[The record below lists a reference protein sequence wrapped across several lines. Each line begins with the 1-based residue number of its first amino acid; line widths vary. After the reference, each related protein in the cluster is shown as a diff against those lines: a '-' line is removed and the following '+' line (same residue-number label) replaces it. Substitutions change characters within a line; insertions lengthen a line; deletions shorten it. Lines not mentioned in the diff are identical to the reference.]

1 MAPLSLKIILDGGMV
16 TRTIMFDTSTTVR
29 EAHGIVRDKIPT
41 LVQDREYGFFLTSA
55 DDESS
60 GVWLEDQRELQYYML
75 RDADPLLYMEKMRTL
90 RVRLL
95 DGSVNTLLVD
105 ESKNIGE
112 LMIEIC
118 KKIRISNYE
127 EYGLCREDV
136 VEEEIKPATGTLTL
150 KRKAQV
156 REKDAQ
162 LEQLSKILKTDDH
175 VEWLDKKKTLR
186 ELGVDPKDTLLFKRR
201 LYYSDRNIDS
211 RDPVQLNLLYVQ
223 TRDAILDGRQIVT
236 EDKAVEF
243 AGLQCQIQY
252 GDSNE
257 SKHKQGF
264 IEDLREFLPAQY
276 ASRGIE
282 KKVYKNHSKHIGL
295 SDLEAKH
302 LYIKSA
308 RALPTYGVTFFLVK
322 EKLKGKKKLVPRLL
336 GINSESIL
344 RLCEE
349 SKEILQVWPL
359 THVKSFRAAGESFT
373 LDFGD
378 YSDKE
383 YAVKTNEAYRIKDI
397 LQGYIDIIR
406 KRLAGP
412 YHVKHTDGD
421 VMTEEM
427 VAISRGNIIQ
437 NVGPLKVVEQ
447 SYTGPSQ
454 IISVEQ
460 AQIGKEGTRLITVHE
475 VVTTNRVDHSQRGTK
490 EDNATEVP
498 LSCEKRLNRINS
510 FSVKTVTLL
519 SEDEYNIDDLK
530 QIVDDME
537 RELPAM
543 VKGIRSKATDQ
554 ENAAQILAELDLLC
568 AHVNTLSQAVRSGDI
583 RSRSSFIADEKTE
596 ASLRRLSFAASAEQA
611 HNAIEKAYTAL
622 GHEVETSTGAVNIE
636 AVENNVMNK
645 IGVLN
650 GAVASLINTH
660 TDSNNVDYSQAV
672 ACMSTFKEYVP
683 ELMQDIQ
690 NLTNEN
696 SKATVTH
703 ELQQLL
709 NKLAGLCRLNGNETS
724 EKICEA
730 GNAYGEQSRKL
741 IYMFNR
747 KNRAA
752 MVDKEGEI
760 IDLANSLAEK
770 NAALIMQAN
779 DLGSVLGD
787 DARVADLDAAC
798 IKCAD
803 VAQKLLTNARITAP
817 SISEPHCQS
826 ALSAACENLSST
838 AQHLIATC
846 KPLVED
852 SGRHYYEQRLAD
864 KAMDL
869 ANALDKLT
877 AATDV
882 NRENNTDDQLDEEQK
897 SGRIKFKATLSR
909 TKRTISEAEKQ
920 LQENNNNNDL
930 QEHENADSLKL
941 KLFQKIAHL
950 NALISSMLLPGLDTS
965 DHNARNEACTTL
977 SNLIPQ
983 IVQDARNLEQL
994 VGEEPILCDIKLL
1007 LCKTKDVCSAVE
1019 NSDDMIIQEAANE
1032 YGEEARKL
1040 LYIFNRGD
1048 RNIVVDRENGVI
1060 EQARDIGH
1068 KTSNLLM
1075 DVNELT
1081 DIITEDPRVQ
1091 DLDAAG
1097 VNCAD
1102 AAQELVTC
1110 AQLIAPTIKDP
1121 HCRKVLS
1128 AACTNLA
1135 SSVRE
1140 LGTTYEPLVKDSR
1153 SAYGK
1158 RLDKK
1163 SMELLE
1169 ALEKLNGYSDTAD
1182 DNGADEEDIKVE
1194 EQFRTERIK
1203 FVANLSKTKKAISD
1217 AAQLL
1222 NETSINVV
1230 ETSLNVDKETLK
1242 YNLSKKIAHLNA
1254 LVSSMI
1260 LTSSDTNK
1268 DFRNDACIAVTE
1280 LIPSIVQ
1287 DARYLKQLDGE
1298 ETAIWNEIRVL
1309 LGNTE
1314 KVCDALEDN
1323 NATEIQET
1331 IKDYGENARKLIF
1344 VFNRGNIFDKE
1355 NEIIDKSKEIGN
1367 KASALLMEV
1376 SELTNRV
1383 ADDPQAQDL
1392 DVAGIKCADA
1402 TQELLSCAW
1411 LVAPSIDES
1420 NCQRNLLT
1428 ACTNLSSSVQA
1439 LGALYRPLVE
1449 SSGQNNYGNRLD
1461 YKSTDLLDAL
1471 DKFKAIAQLENVN
1484 EMKLNVHDDTKS
1496 KRIKFIKTL
1505 SKTKNAILDA
1515 ELQLLD
1521 NNMEEYKDSV
1531 PENVAN
1537 LETTKYNLS
1546 HKIAQLNAA
1555 ISCLLLSNSETSD
1568 EATNYAVNTIA
1579 ELLPEIVRDVKWLE
1593 TQSDHELEELPVID
1607 ETKIL
1612 VAAAKNVFNAVE
1624 DNNKKAINQAAT
1636 EYANSSGKLYYI
1648 FNRRGNPKREN
1659 QILDLVKVTCE
1670 LASKM
1675 LSKIYQLAKETAGEE
1690 GFHLDERGA
1699 NIVDVA
1705 QDLLT
1710 AAQITS
1716 PSISDPQCKTAL
1728 LSYTDLFDN
1737 LIKDLGDLYLPY
1749 GNIAKH
1755 QSLVQQI
1762 CKDSNR
1768 VQATLAKIRKACR
1781 YGDDTNS
1788 LFNESLLSTVGET
1801 KNKMKETIALCKK
1814 DKLDDLPEPEV
1825 EIMSSMTKDNGCFE
1839 TTSLE
1844 PTTRKLFDKLS
1855 QLNQTVALLVQ
1866 AMSNLDTVDSMQLE
1880 DKVNDISQLTP
1891 EIVEGALSMH
1901 KYVDEPTLQAVL
1913 DEAKLLCEANHQIC
1927 SCIVSGN
1934 IEELQEAAAKYANC
1948 SGKLFYIFSR
1958 RNSAKEAQVLNIA
1971 RSACERTSLMLS
1983 RVSRLAEIINNDASD
1998 HLDRAGTKLA
2008 DAAQVLLTNAQVT
2021 ASSIDDLRCQ
2031 TALTTAGDNV
2041 ATSAQALQLIW
2052 SPLVQGVHHQIGG
2065 QLDKDH
2071 QLLMIDLDN
2080 LKKTCIMPEYEL
2092 RQSMQLQSDLASE
2105 PNQANRNANE
2115 RENRSADKEDGV
2127 FTIEE
2132 NPLRQLAS
2140 KILQRLSAHISD
2152 DTIGSEIREQKET
2165 FRNKLKAAILALDQA
2180 NAKCRRNPMDSRI
2193 RVGMENALHNLQQI
2207 CLLSHRDH
2215 SGNEQSNIVDLQ
2227 DYINNVTSAAEDLST
2242 TLSSI
2247 NDNVG
2252 GKPIRNIREECRN
2265 ICSDA
2270 EELSNPIDP
2279 RADDTLIDDMLLIE
2293 NFAKQCSDRVQNIEK
2308 SMDLIVDDNSRNILN
2323 EKVAVLADAC
2333 DILRFATKSS
2343 ISSAASVAFDE
2354 NIQNLTDFEKKIELM
2369 TANDGN
2375 IAGIDQS
2382 VSEEQSQA
2390 VNDAKL
2396 ALCSGVVGRSGDVVN
2411 MLVQYAI
2418 RLRDVTPGDQVN
2430 RLKLKEHLEK
2440 LTNMLKKQ
2448 TFERGRRVA
2457 TWQEERSDDVDD
2469 VTREIVKEI
2478 ESYNS
2483 KSNGGSDN
2491 NILNGD
2497 AIELMLADSI
2507 DEKKYLNTDVTKKIG
2522 EQIQKLNAIV
2532 RDLVVKDLKPELLRS
2547 RLHELATT
2555 ATELTSAATFLQV
2568 DKDVI
2573 TAKFIREATADVSTA
2588 TYNLLNTSK
2597 NIDLVSPGG
2606 AYRSRLY
2613 DACRALIDATNKLAR
2628 ATSPLDKIQREC
2640 GDMKRTLQSQEMFL
2654 RTEEPSSALNYADSL
2669 DMIQSQQEIIK
2680 KVRNDESMQMSRDEC
2695 STSLRYV
2702 TSAVCS
2708 AAQNSAHCAYF
2719 LSLCKDDLDVAER
2732 GLPDTKRFCRTLD
2745 NMNEVCSKII
2755 CTSSLS
2761 DEVKGLA
2768 TNLKV
2773 HSKLIQEMVEETSK
2787 KVNDD
2792 DDNKIKSAAA
2802 TVHKVFD
2809 DLERSVGS
2817 KYEEKEIIFKT
2828 MRLMDAIN
2836 RLKITITHIR
2846 RPSVR
2851 QDYDKDKDA
2860 IEVMGNVRDLI
2871 NTTSRLV
2878 DRVGAADDELL
2889 TWVVFGAGDVIKAYE
2904 TLLQSVRD
2912 KGVRLHRK
2920 EDLKSAKQDTDAPIK
2935 SKLETQIDFVNQWLR
2950 RPACK
2955 EDVKTAAIE
2964 AAESIIDMSDS
2975 ISQSTSGSD
2984 GEELR
2989 HVAEEARQ
2997 LLGDC
3002 TKKYNSE
3009 KASLLQDRLKDLKK
3023 MLERGVVTRVIEDFL
3038 EEQPMQDVDVLRTET
3053 KDEKTRAYLL
3063 DKKIADLLAQLS
3075 RVSSTA
3081 RFVSATSTNPMRDQ
3095 ILVSSHQTELLAP
3108 NLVRAAH
3115 RSIVQAPDDQDAI
3128 EEYRKL
3134 VMEYAASLGRVREL
3148 CDRAVD
3154 PMEFAQTAG
3163 ETMAR
3168 IKEAAQNDPQ
3178 QATHVSR
3185 AIMKLGSRVVQAGM
3199 SSANFQKDAE
3209 LRNTLN
3215 NIKACI
3221 ESASHAPR
3229 NDITLEII
3237 RKTGEVESVLG
3248 GENIFHQEPQP
3259 DQPIYAAAH
3268 GLHAAVRDW
3277 SARDNDVVAAAKRV
3291 AVLMAQ
3297 LSRHMDNDNKVEL
3310 IATSKAIVAKS
3321 REVAALATKLALECS
3336 DLRIRNSLL
3345 QVCDRVP
3352 TVSGQLK
3359 MLTTVKGSSLGHMG
3373 REEDKEAMTTLVANA
3388 QNLMISIQEVVKN
3401 SESAS
3406 VKIMSQRGRRIKWVR
3421 RYLY

>member
-1 MAPLSLKIILDGGMV
+1 
-16 TRTIMFDTSTTVR
+16 
-29 EAHGIVRDKIPT
+29 
-41 LVQDREYGFFLTSA
+41 
-55 DDESS
+55 
-60 GVWLEDQRELQYYML
+60 
-75 RDADPLLYMEKMRTL
+75 
-90 RVRLL
+90 
-95 DGSVNTLLVD
+95 
-105 ESKNIGE
+105 
-112 LMIEIC
+112 
-118 KKIRISNYE
+118 
-127 EYGLCREDV
+127 
-136 VEEEIKPATGTLTL
+136 
-150 KRKAQV
+150 
-156 REKDAQ
+156 
-162 LEQLSKILKTDDH
+162 
-175 VEWLDKKKTLR
+175 
-186 ELGVDPKDTLLFKRR
+186 
-201 LYYSDRNIDS
+201 
-211 RDPVQLNLLYVQ
+211 
-223 TRDAILDGRQIVT
+223 
-236 EDKAVEF
+236 
-243 AGLQCQIQY
+243 
-252 GDSNE
+252 
-257 SKHKQGF
+257 
-264 IEDLREFLPAQY
+264 
-276 ASRGIE
+276 
-282 KKVYKNHSKHIGL
+282 
-295 SDLEAKH
+295 
-302 LYIKSA
+302 
-308 RALPTYGVTFFLVK
+308 
-322 EKLKGKKKLVPRLL
+322 
-336 GINSESIL
+336 
-344 RLCEE
+344 
-349 SKEILQVWPL
+349 
-359 THVKSFRAAGESFT
+359 
-373 LDFGD
+373 
-378 YSDKE
+378 
-383 YAVKTNEAYRIKDI
+383 
-397 LQGYIDIIR
+397 
-406 KRLAGP
+406 
-412 YHVKHTDGD
+412 
-421 VMTEEM
+421 
-427 VAISRGNIIQ
+427 
-437 NVGPLKVVEQ
+437 
-447 SYTGPSQ
+447 
-454 IISVEQ
+454 
-460 AQIGKEGTRLITVHE
+460 
-475 VVTTNRVDHSQRGTK
+475 
-490 EDNATEVP
+490 
-498 LSCEKRLNRINS
+498 
-510 FSVKTVTLL
+510 
-519 SEDEYNIDDLK
+519 
-530 QIVDDME
+530 
-537 RELPAM
+537 
-543 VKGIRSKATDQ
+543 
-554 ENAAQILAELDLLC
+554 
-568 AHVNTLSQAVRSGDI
+568 
-583 RSRSSFIADEKTE
+583 
-596 ASLRRLSFAASAEQA
+596 
-611 HNAIEKAYTAL
+611 
-622 GHEVETSTGAVNIE
+622 
-636 AVENNVMNK
+636 
-645 IGVLN
+645 
-650 GAVASLINTH
+650 
-660 TDSNNVDYSQAV
+660 
-672 ACMSTFKEYVP
+672 
-683 ELMQDIQ
+683 
-690 NLTNEN
+690 
-696 SKATVTH
+696 
-703 ELQQLL
+703 
-709 NKLAGLCRLNGNETS
+709 
-724 EKICEA
+724 
-730 GNAYGEQSRKL
+730 
-741 IYMFNR
+741 
-747 KNRAA
+747 
-752 MVDKEGEI
+752 
-760 IDLANSLAEK
+760 
-770 NAALIMQAN
+770 
-779 DLGSVLGD
+779 
-787 DARVADLDAAC
+787 
-798 IKCAD
+798 
-803 VAQKLLTNARITAP
+803 
-817 SISEPHCQS
+817 
-826 ALSAACENLSST
+826 
-838 AQHLIATC
+838 
-846 KPLVED
+846 
-852 SGRHYYEQRLAD
+852 
-864 KAMDL
+864 
-869 ANALDKLT
+869 
-877 AATDV
+877 
-882 NRENNTDDQLDEEQK
+882 
-897 SGRIKFKATLSR
+897 
-909 TKRTISEAEKQ
+909 
-920 LQENNNNNDL
+920 
-930 QEHENADSLKL
+930 
-941 KLFQKIAHL
+941 
-950 NALISSMLLPGLDTS
+950 
-965 DHNARNEACTTL
+965 
-977 SNLIPQ
+977 
-983 IVQDARNLEQL
+983 
-994 VGEEPILCDIKLL
+994 
-1007 LCKTKDVCSAVE
+1007 
-1019 NSDDMIIQEAANE
+1019 
-1032 YGEEARKL
+1032 
-1040 LYIFNRGD
+1040 
-1048 RNIVVDRENGVI
+1048 
-1060 EQARDIGH
+1060 
-1068 KTSNLLM
+1068 
-1075 DVNELT
+1075 
-1081 DIITEDPRVQ
+1081 
-1091 DLDAAG
+1091 
-1097 VNCAD
+1097 
-1102 AAQELVTC
+1102 
-1110 AQLIAPTIKDP
+1110 
-1121 HCRKVLS
+1121 
-1128 AACTNLA
+1128 
-1135 SSVRE
+1135 
-1140 LGTTYEPLVKDSR
+1140 
-1153 SAYGK
+1153 
-1158 RLDKK
+1158 
-1163 SMELLE
+1163 
-1169 ALEKLNGYSDTAD
+1169 
-1182 DNGADEEDIKVE
+1182 
-1194 EQFRTERIK
+1194 
-1203 FVANLSKTKKAISD
+1203 
-1217 AAQLL
+1217 
-1222 NETSINVV
+1222 
-1230 ETSLNVDKETLK
+1230 
-1242 YNLSKKIAHLNA
+1242 
-1254 LVSSMI
+1254 
-1260 LTSSDTNK
+1260 
-1268 DFRNDACIAVTE
+1268 
-1280 LIPSIVQ
+1280 
-1287 DARYLKQLDGE
+1287 
-1298 ETAIWNEIRVL
+1298 
-1309 LGNTE
+1309 
-1314 KVCDALEDN
+1314 
-1323 NATEIQET
+1323 
-1331 IKDYGENARKLIF
+1331 RKLIF
-1344 VFNRGNIFDKE
+1344 VFNRGNVFDKE

-1383 ADDPQAQDL
+1383 ADDPRAQDL

-1505 SKTKNAILDA
+1505 SRTKHAILDA
-1515 ELQLLD
+1515 ER
-1521 NNMEEYKDSV
+1521 
-1531 PENVAN
+1531 
-1537 LETTKYNLS
+1537 
-1546 HKIAQLNAA
+1546 H
-1555 ISCLLLSNSETSD
+1555 NS
-1568 EATNYAVNTIA
+1568 
-1579 ELLPEIVRDVKWLE
+1579 DVKWLE

-1659 QILDLVKVTCE
+1659 QILDLVKVSCE

-1768 VQATLAKIRKACR
+1768 VQATLAKLRKACR

-1844 PTTRKLFDKLS
+1844 PTKRKLFDKLS
-1855 QLNQTVALLVQ
+1855 QLSQTVALLVQ

-2021 ASSIDDLRCQ
+2021 ASSIDDVRCQ

-2165 FRNKLKAAILALDQA
+2165 FRNKLNAAILALDQA
-2180 NAKCRRNPMDSRI
+2180 NAKCRRNPM
-2193 RVGMENALHNLQQI
+2193 
-2207 CLLSHRDH
+2207 
-2215 SGNEQSNIVDLQ
+2215 
-2227 DYINNVTSAAEDLST
+2227 
-2242 TLSSI
+2242 
-2247 NDNVG
+2247 
-2252 GKPIRNIREECRN
+2252 NIREECRN

-2354 NIQNLTDFEKKIELM
+2354 NIQNMTDFEKKIELM

-2457 TWQEERSDDVDD
+2457 TWQEERGDDVDD

-2483 KSNGGSDN
+2483 KSNEGSDN

-2669 DMIQSQQEIIK
+2669 DMIQSQQEIITPA
-2680 KVRNDESMQMSRDEC
+2680 SA
-2695 STSLRYV
+2695 TSPQLCAAPLRIR
-2702 TSAVCS
+2702 
-2708 AAQNSAHCAYF
+2708 HI

-2745 NMNEVCSKII
+2745 NMTEVCSKII

-2817 KYEEKEIIFKT
+2817 KYE
-2828 MRLMDAIN
+2828 
-2836 RLKITITHIR
+2836 
-2846 RPSVR
+2846 
-2851 QDYDKDKDA
+2851 
-2860 IEVMGNVRDLI
+2860 
-2871 NTTSRLV
+2871 
-2878 DRVGAADDELL
+2878 
-2889 TWVVFGAGDVIKAYE
+2889 
-2904 TLLQSVRD
+2904 
-2912 KGVRLHRK
+2912 
-2920 EDLKSAKQDTDAPIK
+2920 
-2935 SKLETQIDFVNQWLR
+2935 
-2950 RPACK
+2950 
-2955 EDVKTAAIE
+2955 
-2964 AAESIIDMSDS
+2964 
-2975 ISQSTSGSD
+2975 
-2984 GEELR
+2984 
-2989 HVAEEARQ
+2989 
-2997 LLGDC
+2997 
-3002 TKKYNSE
+3002 
-3009 KASLLQDRLKDLKK
+3009 
-3023 MLERGVVTRVIEDFL
+3023 
-3038 EEQPMQDVDVLRTET
+3038 
-3053 KDEKTRAYLL
+3053 
-3063 DKKIADLLAQLS
+3063 
-3075 RVSSTA
+3075 
-3081 RFVSATSTNPMRDQ
+3081 
-3095 ILVSSHQTELLAP
+3095 
-3108 NLVRAAH
+3108 
-3115 RSIVQAPDDQDAI
+3115 
-3128 EEYRKL
+3128 
-3134 VMEYAASLGRVREL
+3134 
-3148 CDRAVD
+3148 
-3154 PMEFAQTAG
+3154 
-3163 ETMAR
+3163 
-3168 IKEAAQNDPQ
+3168 
-3178 QATHVSR
+3178 
-3185 AIMKLGSRVVQAGM
+3185 
-3199 SSANFQKDAE
+3199 
-3209 LRNTLN
+3209 
-3215 NIKACI
+3215 
-3221 ESASHAPR
+3221 
-3229 NDITLEII
+3229 
-3237 RKTGEVESVLG
+3237 
-3248 GENIFHQEPQP
+3248 
-3259 DQPIYAAAH
+3259 
-3268 GLHAAVRDW
+3268 
-3277 SARDNDVVAAAKRV
+3277 
-3291 AVLMAQ
+3291 
-3297 LSRHMDNDNKVEL
+3297 
-3310 IATSKAIVAKS
+3310 
-3321 REVAALATKLALECS
+3321 
-3336 DLRIRNSLL
+3336 
-3345 QVCDRVP
+3345 
-3352 TVSGQLK
+3352 
-3359 MLTTVKGSSLGHMG
+3359 
-3373 REEDKEAMTTLVANA
+3373 
-3388 QNLMISIQEVVKN
+3388 
-3401 SESAS
+3401 
-3406 VKIMSQRGRRIKWVR
+3406 
-3421 RYLY
+3421 